1 MCSVCERVSNQSLL
15 ISKSLRVFLSI
26 PPKSMHIE
34 IRSALIVQETAQSF
48 QPLVNESM
56 VTIRVCV
63 TKALKS
69 MKILVGIETNVE
81 ICLMNVMN

>member
-1 MCSVCERVSNQSLL
+1 
-15 ISKSLRVFLSI
+15 
-26 PPKSMHIE
+26 MHIE
-34 IRSALIVQETAQSF
+34 IRSVLIVQETAQSF

-56 VTIRVCV
+56 VTLRVCV
-63 TKALKS
+63 TKVLKS